1 LPRSPPKTRLLQM
14 GQELRTA
21 SPPLDAFDVKG
32 LAAPVMRSALL
43 AKPMKGMKPEPDD
56 FWQSVQ

>member
-1 LPRSPPKTRLLQM
+1 M